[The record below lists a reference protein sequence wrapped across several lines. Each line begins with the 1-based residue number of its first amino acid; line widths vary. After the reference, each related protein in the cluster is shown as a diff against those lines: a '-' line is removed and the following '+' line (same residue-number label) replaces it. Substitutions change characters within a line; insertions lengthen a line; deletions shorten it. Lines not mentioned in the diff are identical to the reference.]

1 MIEKTVLD
9 YLNRKLDVPVY
20 MEVPEKPEK
29 EYVVIRKNG
38 KRSREPYLFRC
49 FCNTVNFGLP
59 AARCTVKRKG

>member
-29 EYVVIRKNG
+29 EYVVIE
-38 KRSREPYLFRC
+38 KREAEQRTISVPLFLQYSQFRTPC
-49 FCNTVNFGLP
+49 
-59 AARCTVKRKG
+59 CTLHS

>member
-29 EYVVIRKNG
+29 EYVVIEKTGSGAENHIC
-38 KRSREPYLFRC
+38 SAVFAYSQFRTPC
-49 FCNTVNFGLP
+49 
-59 AARCTVKRKG
+59 CTLHS

>member
-29 EYVVIRKNG
+29 EYVVIEKTGSGAENHIC
-38 KRSREPYLFRC
+38 SAV